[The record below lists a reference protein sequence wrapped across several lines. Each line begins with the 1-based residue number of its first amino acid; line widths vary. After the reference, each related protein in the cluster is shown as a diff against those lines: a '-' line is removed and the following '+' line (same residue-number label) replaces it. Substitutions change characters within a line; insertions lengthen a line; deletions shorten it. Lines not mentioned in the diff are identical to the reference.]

1 MGHAWPPPTILRVEG
16 HRGGV
21 LCPPVAG
28 GSEQARRSA
37 FASLFHSCTGRSAA
51 GSQLASWLSAP
62 WFLAP
67 SLLVQMLDSG
77 PVAVNLDPGDSAPGS
92 WLQGLGCWLSNLV
105 FFFYAFLAGKE
116 YGI

>member
-1 MGHAWPPPTILRVEG
+1 MSSCG
-16 HRGGV
+16 
-21 LCPPVAG
+21 G

-37 FASLFHSCTGRSAA
+37 FASLFHSCKVRSAA

-77 PVAVNLDPGDSAPGS
+77 PGAVNLDPGDSAPGS
-92 WLQGLGCWLSNLV
+92 WFQGLGCWVSQLV
-105 FFFYAFLAGKE
+105 FHAFLAGEE
-116 YGI
+116 YGV

>member
-1 MGHAWPPPTILRVEG
+1 MHGLLLLFWEQRDTGEVC
-16 HRGGV
+16 

-37 FASLFHSCTGRSAA
+37 FASLFHSCMGRSAA

-62 WFLAP
+62 WFLTP

-77 PVAVNLDPGDSAPGS
+77 PVAMNLGPGDSAPGS
-92 WLQGLGCWLSNLV
+92 WLQGLGSWLSNLV
-105 FFFYAFLAGKE
+105 FYAFLAGEE